1 MEVQLEKYCADYDK
15 LKGINHN
22 DVQKRTH
29 FTIEKILETLKNMEV
44 TNMHGICYMSLYNN
58 SQICTA
64 LNAVFGLGLDK
75 KYWQPKELNK
85 KIKKISK

>member
-15 LKGINHN
+15 RKGINHN

-44 TNMHGICYMSLYNN
+44 TNMHGI
-58 SQICTA
+58 
-64 LNAVFGLGLDK
+64 
-75 KYWQPKELNK
+75 
-85 KIKKISK
+85 